1 MRNDRP
7 RYSLGLDFGTNSVRA
22 LIVDVSNGRELATS
36 IWDYAH
42 GQSGVVLDDREPHL
56 ARQHPQDYLDGI
68 EATVGQAIAEARQ
81 DSDFRADRIVGI
93 GVDTTGSTPLPVDD
107 SGTPLALHPRFQEN
121 PAAMA
126 WLWKDH
132 SAHAEAEEIT
142 EKARASR
149 PHYLAKCGEKYS
161 SEWFWSK
168 ILHCRRVAPEV
179 FEAAHT
185 WVEISDWIPA
195 TLTDCRPQQLRRGI
209 CAAGHKAMFHPDW
222 HGYPDQEFLASLD
235 QQLARLRPTLPAQ
248 AYTVADPA
256 GTLNSQWADRLRL
269 TEGIP
274 VAVGAF
280 DAHLGAVGSGIS
292 PGILVK
298 IIGTS
303 TSDMMVWPVGTG
315 TTGHPGPLRH
325 RARIGAAGLLRL
337 GSRAIGG
344 GRHLQLVRL
353 LHPTGR
359 QLPPIPDP
367 KRSRPETRGKRIAGT
382 GLAQRQ
388 PYRADRPET
397 HGRLDRNHAADHAG

>member
-1 MRNDRP
+1 MQGIDSWP
-7 RYSLGLDFGTNSVRA
+7 RLESKHVA
-22 LIVDVSNGRELATS
+22 LATN
-36 IWDYAH
+36 
-42 GQSGVVLDDREPHL
+42 V
-56 ARQHPQDYLDGI
+56 
-68 EATVGQAIAEARQ
+68 AI
-81 DSDFRADRIVGI
+81 FMG
-93 GVDTTGSTPLPVDD
+93 GSTY
-107 SGTPLALHPRFQEN
+107 QEN

-303 TSDMMVWPVGTG
+303 TSDMMVWPLERELQDIPGLCGIVPESVLPGSYGLEAGQSAVGDIFNWFVSSIQPAGSSHRSLTQSAAALKPGESGLLGLDWHNGNRTVLIDQRLTGALIG
-315 TTGHPGPLRH
+315 TT
-325 RARIGAAGLLRL
+325 
-337 GSRAIGG
+337 
-344 GRHLQLVRL
+344 LQTT
-353 LHPTGR
+353 PAE
-359 QLPPIPDP
+359 I
-367 KRSRPETRGKRIAGT
+367 
-382 GLAQRQ
+382 
-388 PYRADRPET
+388 YRALIESTAFGARVIIERFEQYGLPVESVINCGGVSTKPTFPISAPERPSS
-397 HGRLDRNHAADHAG
+397 RLRVVNDQNLSTFQPRNKRFPSYFG